1 MDSGSAA
8 SGQSD
13 CQATT
18 SPMLQLTSK
27 NEYSCATTLQQL
39 NASTHNQIGLG
50 GSQQLNDSSQIP
62 QQSSPPQNPIKN
74 APPANYVCH
83 NCNVM
88 GHWIH
93 KCPLTTPPANYV
105 CHRCGVPG
113 HWIKNCPTNG
123 HPAFDNK
130 PHLKVVKVRENGVND
145 MASTSSNAQPQEEKS
160 THGELKQQGSKSP
173 QQIVIA
179 KTNYITKNDHELA
192 LNNGDE
198 IIVSNHIRIDSM
210 DINRFCF
217 CKNPLKRYKNKR
229 KYWQCRCCNQTITN
243 ETCYH
248 CGQRERCYYAKAMG
262 YFYQICAECFN
273 TRSENVSDKTTHND
287 FMLIKIRTLM
297 KRMSEICNDIYLGQI
312 IMDCSLNKALE
323 AYIFGVFRGLYVYW
337 IKQLR
342 DTAFGGSKQHKMV
355 LNEFDSFYGALLAKL
370 VTTRTPSQKMV
381 TANTDCKG
389 LIAHELTFNKKDKIM
404 ILFGTLPG
412 DWMLG
417 KLDKNGCE
425 GMVYSDCIYVANVNK
440 MCYCMKPLRT
450 IPSQYRCA
458 SCCKEYP
465 QR

>member
-27 NEYSCATTLQQL
+27 NEYSCATTLQQV
-39 NASTHNQIGLG
+39 NASTGNQMGVV
-50 GSQQLNDSSQIP
+50 GSRQLNGSSQIP

-229 KYWQCRCCNQTITN
+229 NIGNAVVAIKPSRTRPAITVDSGN
-243 ETCYH
+243 DATMRR
-248 CGQRERCYYAKAMG
+248 QWDIFIK
-262 YFYQICAECFN
+262 FVL
-273 TRSENVSDKTTHND
+273 SVLTHEVR
-287 FMLIKIRTLM
+287 MYLIK
-297 KRMSEICNDIYLGQI
+297 
-312 IMDCSLNKALE
+312 
-323 AYIFGVFRGLYVYW
+323 
-337 IKQLR
+337 
-342 DTAFGGSKQHKMV
+342 QHTM
-355 LNEFDSFYGALLAKL
+355 
-370 VTTRTPSQKMV
+370 T
-381 TANTDCKG
+381 
-389 LIAHELTFNKKDKIM
+389 
-404 ILFGTLPG
+404 
-412 DWMLG
+412 
-417 KLDKNGCE
+417 
-425 GMVYSDCIYVANVNK
+425 
-440 MCYCMKPLRT
+440 
-450 IPSQYRCA
+450 
-458 SCCKEYP
+458 SC
-465 QR
+465 